1 MHYLQYK
8 SHLESDFDSLISG
21 ASDDIKKACLK
32 ELSSLEKELETVCTD
47 EHDEDLVVA
56 DYNSD
61 AEEAGDGKEDE
72 DNEEEHITKVSV
84 EFTESKQIVNLNF
97 SRLCFILNFSVL

>member
-1 MHYLQYK
+1 M
-8 SHLESDFDSLISG
+8 
-21 ASDDIKKACLK
+21 
-32 ELSSLEKELETVCTD
+32 SSLEKELETVCTD

-61 AEEAGDGKEDE
+61 AEETGDAKEDE

-84 EFTESKQIVNLNF
+84 EFSESKQIVDLNF
-97 SRLCFILNFSVL
+97 SRLFHFKLFFPLSVEFYLSVPIQ